1 MQVLASTNSGESWT
15 PEPNG
20 YPRSYMAF
28 APTGDRQPDFIS
40 QLRVQLQVDTAIN
53 FSQYLTLNQEVPSTA
68 PSFWIC
74 VTSDPLI
81 SPNGKPI
88 MTMTCSN
95 TAFGL
100 IALLLI
106 FGNQAKAD
114 GMVPDTS
121 VVIVHE
127 DDGEASVSVT
137 NSDSQLSLLHVTLQ
151 DIPEDTEPLLVV
163 TPPLSRV
170 EASKSQLVRFILQ
183 NQKPL
188 LTQRLKRAVFEG
200 MPQGRAATA
209 AGHARVGVTVRQ
221 NLPVI
226 VHPKGLAPNRS
237 PWTGLTWTLRDG
249 QLQVRNDTPY
259 VVRLAQELRLLPGDG
274 KAMLPRTYVLP
285 GEALSVPASGG
296 QAKTVRLQ
304 PATVYGFA
312 VKAYDAPITL

>member
-1 MQVLASTNSGESWT
+1 
-15 PEPNG
+15 
-20 YPRSYMAF
+20 
-28 APTGDRQPDFIS
+28 
-40 QLRVQLQVDTAIN
+40 
-53 FSQYLTLNQEVPSTA
+53 
-68 PSFWIC
+68 
-74 VTSDPLI
+74 
-81 SPNGKPI
+81 
-88 MTMTCSN
+88 MTTTFSN
-95 TAFGL
+95 TAVGL
-100 IALLLI
+100 IALLLML
-106 FGNQAKAD
+106 GDQVKAD

-127 DDGEASVSVT
+127 AEGEAAVSVT
-137 NSDSQLSLLHVTLQ
+137 NTDSQLALLHVTLQ

-170 EASKSQLVRFILQ
+170 ESSKSQLVRFILQ
-183 NQKPL
+183 NQQPL

-226 VHPKGLAPNRS
+226 VHPKGLAPNRT
-237 PWTGLTWTLRDG
+237 PWTDLTWTLRDG

-259 VVRLAQELRLLPGDG
+259 VVRLAQELLLLPGDG
-274 KAMLPRTYVLP
+274 KALLPRTYVLP
-285 GEALSVPASGG
+285 GEALSVPASSS

-312 VKAYDAPITL
+312 VKAYDAPISF

>member
-1 MQVLASTNSGESWT
+1 
-15 PEPNG
+15 
-20 YPRSYMAF
+20 
-28 APTGDRQPDFIS
+28 
-40 QLRVQLQVDTAIN
+40 
-53 FSQYLTLNQEVPSTA
+53 
-68 PSFWIC
+68 
-74 VTSDPLI
+74 
-81 SPNGKPI
+81 
-88 MTMTCSN
+88 MTTTFSN
-95 TAFGL
+95 TAVGL
-100 IALLLI
+100 VALLLLL
-106 FGNQAKAD
+106 GNQVKAD

-127 DDGEASVSVT
+127 ADGEAAVSVT
-137 NSDSQLSLLHVTLQ
+137 NTDSQLALLHVTLR

-183 NQKPL
+183 NQQPL

-226 VHPKGLAPNRS
+226 VHPKGLAPNRT
-237 PWTGLTWTLRDG
+237 PWTDLTWTLRDG

-259 VVRLAQELRLLPGDG
+259 VVRLAQELLLLPGNG

-285 GEALSVPASGG
+285 GEALSVPASGS
-296 QAKTVRLQ
+296 QANTVRLQ